1 MRFRILAL
9 FGCLTGVC
17 LFTSSAIFGASVT
30 TTAQTDTCTATGTMS
45 VSCSSQ
51 YSYASAK
58 AGYEFIELGAFA
70 VPPVFPDSGPSGAFA
85 SANVSDLLTFTDGS
99 LASPAFVEFVFGVQS
114 IAEDCRFAQLGASVA
129 NQSVP
134 LSGNGD
140 ITTFTTAP
148 AGITLG
154 TPFSFGMSGNVLC
167 GGSGGE
173 SAGQSVLNLYL
184 EDIIVLSQNET
195 PILGISLT
203 SASGTAYPLDAR
215 NITPEPATLLLMG
228 TGVLSVFAAARKRLF
243 AGN

>member
-1 MRFRILAL
+1 MRFRILVL
-9 FGCLTGVC
+9 FGCLACVC

-30 TTAQTDTCTATGTMS
+30 ATAQTDTCTATGTMS
-45 VSCSSQ
+45 VSCSSR

-58 AGYEFIELGAFA
+58 AGYESIELGAYV

-114 IAEDCRFAQLGASVA
+114 IADCRFAQLGASVA

-140 ITTFTTAP
+140 VTTFTTAP
-148 AGITLG
+148 ASITFG
-154 TPFSFGMSGNVLC
+154 TPFSFGMSGDVLC
-167 GGSGGE
+167 GGSSGG

-184 EDIIVLSQNET
+184 EDIVILGQNEM

-215 NITPEPATLLLMG
+215 NITPEPAALLLMG
-228 TGVLSVFAAARKRLF
+228 TGVLSVFAAVRKRLF

>member
-9 FGCLTGVC
+9 FGCLTCVC

-30 TTAQTDTCTATGTMS
+30 TTAQTDTCIATGTMS
-45 VSCSSQ
+45 VSCSSR
-51 YSYASAK
+51 YSYASAN
-58 AGYEFIELGAFA
+58 AGYESIELGAFA
-70 VPPVFPDSGPSGAFA
+70 VSLPDSGLSGAFA

-99 LASPAFVEFVFGVQS
+99 QASPAFVEFVFGVQS
-114 IAEDCRFAQLGASVA
+114 VEDGCRFAQLGASVA

-134 LSGNGD
+134 LSGNWD
-140 ITTFTTAP
+140 VTTFTTAP

-167 GGSGGE
+167 GVTGGGF
-173 SAGQSVLNLYL
+173 AGQSVLNLYL
-184 EDIIVLSQNET
+184 EDIIVLGQNET

-215 NITPEPATLLLMG
+215 NITPEPATLLLLG